1 MQDILGRPAKVG
13 DTVLTKGYYSATL
26 NTISTIKRV
35 NKKSVTIEVTAH
47 TWSKIPDSSHPNGYR
62 WGYVKTNDKPM
73 KRDSDSFII
82 INEQLAYNKATWP
95 EYYI

>member
-35 NKKSVTIEVTAH
+35 NKKSVTVEVTGY
-47 TWSKIPDSSHPNGYR
+47 TWGKIPDQSHPHGYR
-62 WGYVKTNDKPM
+62 WDYIKTNDKPM

-82 INEQLAYNKATWP
+82 INEQLAHNKATWP